1 MGNINLRCGNI
12 DDCKQCPV
20 MQGTILCEACSNNRS
35 MRIIDV
41 IRVLKQQIKEVE
53 EDGHSSQD

>member
-1 MGNINLRCGNI
+1 MGNTNLRCGNI
-12 DDCKQCPV
+12 DDCEKCPV
-20 MQGTILCEACSNNRS
+20 MQWTILCETCRNNRS

-41 IRVLKQQIKEVE
+41 IRLLKQQIQEVE

>member
-1 MGNINLRCGNI
+1 MRNINLRCGNI
-12 DDCKQCPV
+12 DDCNKCPIL
-20 MQGTILCEACSNNRS
+20 QGTILCEACRNSRS

-53 EDGHSSQD
+53 EDGNNPQD